1 MLQTIIIIIFYF
13 FIDML
18 HTPTGS
24 CTRNLTM
31 RYKGRSCQLSQSSLA
46 QNIKNYVTTSTA
58 GTCFTETEM
67 KYGTRL
73 SKMLRVRNN
82 SLRKRALLFSQVQHV
97 VFQHYKEKERQNN
110 RQNDATVSHTHTHTH
125 KIAHVHVR
133 LRAHRHRCTH
143 AWLPNPMLS
152 TSSIY
157 IYVTKNFNGFL
168 FVWISQVPFH
178 SCE

>member
-13 FIDML
+13 FIDKL
-18 HTPTGS
+18 YTPTGS
-24 CTRNLTM
+24 CTHNLTL

-46 QNIKNYVTTSTA
+46 HNIKNYVTTSTA
-58 GTCFTETEM
+58 RTCFTEIEM

-97 VFQHYKEKERQNN
+97 VLQHYKEKERQNN
-110 RQNDATVSHTHTHTH
+110 RQNDATVSHARTYTQNSP
-125 KIAHVHVR
+125 
-133 LRAHRHRCTH
+133 CTH
-143 AWLPNPMLS
+143 ALAS
-152 TSSIY
+152 TQTQMHTCVIAQSNAVNELYIY
-157 IYVTKNFNGFL
+157 IYVSKNFNGFL

>member
-24 CTRNLTM
+24 CTHNLTA

-58 GTCFTETEM
+58 GTYFTETEM

-97 VFQHYKEKERQNN
+97 VFQHCKEKERQNN
-110 RQNDATVSHTHTHTH
+110 RQNDATVSHTHTYTQNSPCTCALASTQTQMHTCVV
-125 KIAHVHVR
+125 AQSNAVNE
-133 LRAHRHRCTH
+133 L
-143 AWLPNPMLS
+143 
-152 TSSIY
+152 Y
-157 IYVTKNFNGFL
+157 IYLCF
-168 FVWISQVPFH
+168 
-178 SCE
+178 